1 MATLEDRVTKLEAD
15 VQEIRSDVTTGLRAQ
30 AFGLSLVQAEVHEVR
45 TDLAGLRGEVGEIK
59 TEMRDR
65 FAGVEATLAQIL
77 ERLDRPA

>member
-1 MATLEDRVTKLEAD
+1 M
-15 VQEIRSDVTTGLRAQ
+15 
-30 AFGLSLVQAEVHEVR
+30 HEVR
-45 TDLAGLRGEVGEIK
+45 TDLAGLRVEVGDLRGEVGEIK